1 MGARQKSRNQLKRGV
16 AQAIRGEMK
25 NTSTADHRPA
35 AGDNNSGIVQETFN
49 QVLPNEL
56 LRGVVKSWC
65 AYETGVL
72 SRKRN
77 YKNLPD
83 IGLSKT

>member
-1 MGARQKSRNQLKRGV
+1 MRARQKSGNHLKRGV

-35 AGDNNSGIVQETFN
+35 AGDNDGGIMQETFN

-72 SRKRN
+72 SRKQ
-77 YKNLPD
+77 KCTNLPD
-83 IGLSKT
+83 IGLSNT